1 MRAVIC
7 DYVRTP
13 FHRAHKGELAQ
24 VRPEDMLNAT
34 VTEILN
40 RSKVNVNDIEDLM
53 LGCAYPE
60 GVQGLN
66 LGRIAPTYPGS
77 PKHYPGMTTNRLC
90 GSSMQVAHSAAG
102 AISIGSGEVFLTA
115 GVETM
120 SLVKRGGWNRD
131 LHPTIESEYPDAYIS
146 MGLTAENLA
155 NDYSISR
162 FEQEEFALAKS

>member
-24 VRPEDMLNAT
+24 VRPEDMLKAT
-34 VTEILN
+34 VSGIIN
-40 RSKVNVNDIEDLM
+40 RTNVDVNDIEDLM

-66 LGRIAPTYPGS
+66 LGRIATYLPRL
-77 PKHYPGMTTNRLC
+77 PNTIPGMTTNRLC

-102 AISIGSGEVFLTA
+102 
-115 GVETM
+115 
-120 SLVKRGGWNRD
+120 D
-131 LHPTIESEYPDAYIS
+131 
-146 MGLTAENLA
+146 
-155 NDYSISR
+155 
-162 FEQEEFALAKS
+162 

>member
-34 VTEILN
+34 VSEILA

-66 LGRIAPTYPGS
+66 LGRIATYLPAT
-77 PKHYPGMTTNRLC
+77 KHYPGHDDKPPVRVVN
-90 GSSMQVAHSAAG
+90 AG
-102 AISIGSGEVFLTA
+102 CTQC
-115 GVETM
+115 
-120 SLVKRGGWNRD
+120 
-131 LHPTIESEYPDAYIS
+131 
-146 MGLTAENLA
+146 
-155 NDYSISR
+155 SR
-162 FEQEEFALAKS
+162 CD

>member
-34 VTEILN
+34 VSEIIA
-40 RSKVNVNDIEDLM
+40 RSNVNVNDIEDLL

-66 LGRIAPTYPGS
+66 LGRIATYLPGL
-77 PKHYPGMTTNRLC
+77 PN
-90 GSSMQVAHSAAG
+90 
-102 AISIGSGEVFLTA
+102 
-115 GVETM
+115 
-120 SLVKRGGWNRD
+120 
-131 LHPTIESEYPDAYIS
+131 TIPA
-146 MGLTAENLA
+146 
-155 NDYSISR
+155 
-162 FEQEEFALAKS
+162 